1 MAQSLRRLD
10 KSADGEGMPRYSLLL
25 FDLDGVLCTNHR
37 RRRCAYIGACA
48 GLKAD
53 EVEAAIWGSG
63 IETLGD
69 AGALDELAY
78 LQAYHDALSYPLAL
92 DEWIDARRVATE
104 PHHDVMDFLRE
115 LKGRVRLGV
124 LTNNTTLVATHIV
137 RIFPEIPKLFG
148 PAVYASAQ
156 FKAAKPD
163 PACYL
168 GCLAAMDA
176 RPAETL
182 FIDDAQVNVD
192 GAERAGLAGYLYTGL
207 DALRGFLKE
216 QAEL

>member
-10 KSADGEGMPRYSLLL
+10 KSTDGEGMPRYSLLL

-48 GLKAD
+48 GLKAE

-104 PHHDVMDFLRE
+104 PHHDVMDFVRE

-124 LTNNTTLVATHIV
+124 LTNNTTLIATHIV
-137 RIFPEIPKLFG
+137 GYSPRYPNSLVRRFTRPPSSKPPSRTRRATSAAWRRWMRG
-148 PAVYASAQ
+148 PRKRCSS
-156 FKAAKPD
+156 
-163 PACYL
+163 
-168 GCLAAMDA
+168 MM
-176 RPAETL
+176 RRSTL
-182 FIDDAQVNVD
+182 TVRRGRDWRATSIRAWMHC
-192 GAERAGLAGYLYTGL
+192 GA
-207 DALRGFLKE
+207 F
-216 QAEL
+216 